1 MTSRVVSTAVVAV
14 GGAAVVLVRQLQRR
28 VAAGEIST
36 EHLATHVMPLDQG
49 PQGYQM
55 FKNKQDGCVRAVLQ
69 PTGATST
76 PS

>member
-1 MTSRVVSTAVVAV
+1 MTSRVVSAAVVAV
-14 GGAAVVLVRQLQRR
+14 GGAAVVLVRQLKRR

-55 FKNKQDGCVRAVLQ
+55 FKNKQDGCVRAVFQ

>member
-1 MTSRVVSTAVVAV
+1 LTVR
-14 GGAAVVLVRQLQRR
+14 GAQQHGQRYIPRILQHI
-28 VAAGEIST
+28 ADGELST

-55 FKNKQDGCVRAVLQ
+55 FKEKRDGCVRAVFQ
-69 PTGATST
+69 PNGTGS

>member
-1 MTSRVVSTAVVAV
+1 MTSRVVSTAVLAV
-14 GGAAVVLVRQLQRR
+14 GGAAVVPVRQLQRR

-55 FKNKQDGCVRAVLQ
+55 FKNKQDGCVRAVFQ